1 MAERTAPSQRSS
13 MPKIRKG
20 KSAPRIRSKGY
31 DQSRWQKEL
40 YHQRSSTPRIR
51 KGKSAPRARNKGYEK
66 TNSHYRQ
73 TLTKK
78 APSIRISMQPKHQR
92 ESPKHTYKYAAET
105 PKRKPQAYVQVCGRN
120 IKEKAPSVPRSTRLN
135 VKREGPK
142 CTMKYTAKRQR
153 ESPKRACE
161 VRG

>member
-51 KGKSAPRARNKGYEK
+51 KGKSAPRIRSKGYD
-66 TNSHYRQ
+66 Q
-73 TLTKK
+73 TRWQKELY
-78 APSIRISMQPKHQR
+78 HQR
-92 ESPKHTYKYAAET
+92 SST
-105 PKRKPQAYVQVCGRN
+105 PRIRKGKP
-120 IKEKAPSVPRSTRLN
+120 APRARSKGQT
-135 VKREGPK
+135 VI
-142 CTMKYTAKRQR
+142 TAKRQQRKPQVYR
-153 ESPKRACE
+153 E
-161 VRG
+161 VHG

>member
-20 KSAPRIRSKGY
+20 KP
-31 DQSRWQKEL
+31 
-40 YHQRSSTPRIR
+40 
-51 KGKSAPRARNKGYEK
+51 APRACSKGQTVITTK
-66 TNSHYRQ
+66 RQ
-73 TLTKK
+73 
-78 APSIRISMQPKHQR
+78 QR
-92 ESPKHTYKYAAET
+92 
-105 PKRKPQAYVQVCGRN
+105 RPQAYVQVCGRN